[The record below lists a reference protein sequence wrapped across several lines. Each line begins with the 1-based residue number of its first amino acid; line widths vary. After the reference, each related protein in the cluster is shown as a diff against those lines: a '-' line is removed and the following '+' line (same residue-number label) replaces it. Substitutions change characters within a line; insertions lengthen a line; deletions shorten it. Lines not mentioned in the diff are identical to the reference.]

1 MAFVSFGVSGSRAQ
15 CLHSSNS
22 ICHIYFV
29 PTPHAFYRL
38 VLELVSAE
46 GPILCDCSPHI
57 FYRNCEP
64 WHTSTVFRIPDMW
77 IDTHFQC
84 VQCDS
89 SQKRTVAREQ
99 RNPFWRD
106 PHPPN
111 FGHPRLGPFGGR
123 GQWRQISCCP
133 PHASPCRS
141 PSAAWK
147 CACLVLKGNLRI
159 GEGPPIFWAPQKLN
173 RDHPC
178 LKPVADGMC

>member
-38 VLELVSAE
+38 VLVFVSAE

-106 PHPPN
+106 PQLWTPPTRP
-111 FGHPRLGPFGGR
+111 FRGSRPMETDFVLPSPRQPLPKP
-123 GQWRQISCCP
+123 QCCLEMRLPGSKREP
-133 PHASPCRS
+133 PH
-141 PSAAWK
+141 W
-147 CACLVLKGNLRI
+147 
-159 GEGPPIFWAPQKLN
+159 
-173 RDHPC
+173 
-178 LKPVADGMC
+178 